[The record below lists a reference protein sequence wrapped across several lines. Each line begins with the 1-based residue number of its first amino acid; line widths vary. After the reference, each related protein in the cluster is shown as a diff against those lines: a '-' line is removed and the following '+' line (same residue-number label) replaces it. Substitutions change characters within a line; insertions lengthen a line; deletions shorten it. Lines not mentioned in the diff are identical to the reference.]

1 MIDNNGL
8 IIKNISSGFLSTS
21 NTPFF
26 SRMIYTPL
34 LHRAIQFAIKT
45 HDVYQKQ
52 KRKGKDVAYITHPLT
67 VGVILA
73 HAGASEEVIA
83 AGILH
88 DTIEDS
94 LPSKKVTA
102 SMLQERFGSKVAQL
116 VLSVTE
122 PDKNVPWDVR
132 KQEALHHIEH
142 FSHDELLLK
151 SADVISNVA
160 EILDDHA
167 RYGDSIFEYFS
178 VPKQKLLQHCSHV
191 IQKILTRWNKN
202 PLYHDLQWFLHQIL
216 SLLSS

>member
-1 MIDNNGL
+1 
-8 IIKNISSGFLSTS
+8 
-21 NTPFF
+21 
-26 SRMIYTPL
+26 MIYTPL
-34 LHRAIQFAIKT
+34 LHRAIKFAIKT

-67 VGVILA
+67 VGIILA

-94 LPSKKVTA
+94 APTKKVTEA
-102 SMLQERFGSKVAQL
+102 MLQARFGSKVSQL

-122 PDKNVPWDVR
+122 QDKKVPWDVR

-151 SADVISNVA
+151 SADVISNVS
-160 EILDDHA
+160 EILDDQA
-167 RYGDSIFEYFS
+167 RYGDTIFDRFS
-178 VPKQKLLQHCSHV
+178 APKSKLLTHYSNV
-191 IQKILTRWNKN
+191 IETILARWDKN
-202 PLYHDLQWFLHQIL
+202 PLQEDLVFLKERMQDI
-216 SLLSS
+216 S